1 MEKPRVI
8 INAAMSVDGK
18 IALVGGKRIKISD
31 EDDFKRVHEMRASV
45 DAILVGINTILK
57 DDPKLTVKEKY
68 VVNAKNPVRVVLD
81 SKLRIPQNARVL
93 NSMAKT
99 IIATTEN
106 AKIRELNAEI
116 VICGK
121 DKVDLRCLLN
131 ELWKRGIKSIMV
143 EGGGTVISSFLRENL
158 VDELNV
164 FVGSL
169 VIGGAAPSLVE
180 GKGAK
185 NENEVIRLKFLEC
198 KQLGSGILL
207 RYGVRDE
214 DIVE

>member
-1 MEKPRVI
+1 MERPKVI

-68 VVNAKNPVRVVLD
+68 VKNAKNPVRVVLD

-93 NSMAKT
+93 NNMAKT
-99 IIATTEN
+99 IIATTED
-106 AKIRELNAEI
+106 AKHKELNAEI
-116 VICGK
+116 IRCGK
-121 DKVDLRCLLN
+121 DKVDLKCLLS
-131 ELWKRGIKSIMV
+131 ELWKRGIKNVMV
-143 EGGGTVISSFLRENL
+143 EGGGTVISSFLRERL

-164 FVGSL
+164 FVGPL
-169 VIGGAAPSLVE
+169 VIGGDAPSLVE
-180 GKGAK
+180 GIGAME
-185 NENEVIRLKFLEC
+185 ENEVIRLKFLEC
-198 KQLGSGILL
+198 KPLGSGVLL
-207 RYGVRDE
+207 RYGVE
-214 DIVE
+214 E

>member
-1 MEKPRVI
+1 MDRPKVI

-68 VVNAKNPVRVVLD
+68 VKNAKNPVRVILD
-81 SKLRIPQNARVL
+81 SKLKISHNARVL
-93 NSMAKT
+93 NNMAKT

-106 AKIRELNAEI
+106 AKHIELNAEI
-116 VICGK
+116 IRCGK
-121 DKVDLRCLLN
+121 GKVDLKCLLN
-131 ELWKRGIKSIMV
+131 ELWKRGIRSVMV
-143 EGGGTVISSFLRENL
+143 EGGGTVISSFLREKL

-169 VIGGAAPSLVE
+169 VIGGDAPSLVE
-180 GKGAK
+180 GIGARD
-185 NENEVIRLKFLEC
+185 ESEVIKLKFLEC
-198 KQLGSGILL
+198 KLIGSGVLL
-207 RYGVRDE
+207 RYGVE
-214 DIVE
+214 E